1 MGAFLGP
8 DQCRND
14 VISGTEARQADVRFG
29 SKADTVTSP
38 RHVRFTPDNGRWAVQ
53 VRCPQ
58 GANSRH
64 TDSRAKAQLVSGL
77 RPLHSRQGFAWTFA
91 GAVLTSRPSR

>member
-53 VRCPQ
+53 VGVRKVPIADIRTAELKHSSSVDC
-58 GANSRH
+58 
-64 TDSRAKAQLVSGL
+64 GL
-77 RPLHSRQGFAWTFA
+77 FILDR
-91 GAVLTSRPSR
+91 VLPGRSLERY